1 MSIKLKENKKLLKE
15 LVYEEVNGKPI
26 YYKNYKL
33 VIKGKK
39 TLEEVKMSSPLQ
51 SKIVSLIV
59 IFLSSRVDKS
69 KYEILSH
76 EIGVKTKFGKR
87 AIDVG
92 IFEKKKVNYYL
103 EKSNILPFCPIIAIE
118 IETKAQLK
126 EGEYMNYIY
135 EKANDLLNSGT
146 NKVIWILT
154 KPKIILIAQKDMSW
168 EIKKWNDDVE
178 VMENITF
185 NLDKLLREELWKVF

>member
-1 MSIKLKENKKLLKE
+1 MKVLENKKLLKE
-15 LVYEEVNGKPI
+15 LIYEEVNGKPI

-39 TLEEVKMSSPLQ
+39 TLEEVMASSGFH
-51 SKIVSLIV
+51 SLI
-59 IFLSSRVDKS
+59 L
-69 KYEILSH
+69 EIIRDYLKKMLRRAYIILTG
-76 EIGVKTKFGKR
+76 EVGVRTNSGYR
-87 AIDVG
+87 ALDIG
-92 IFEKKKVNYYL
+92 IFNFEKIKPYL
-103 EKSNILPFCPIIAIE
+103 NKDKILPICPIIAIE
-118 IETKAQLK
+118 IDTKAQLK

-154 KPKIILIAQKDMSW
+154 KPRIILIAQKGKSW
-168 EIKKWNDDVE
+168 EIKKWDDDIE

-185 NLDKLLREELWKVF
+185 NLDKLLREVGI

>member
-1 MSIKLKENKKLLKE
+1 MITKTKNSLLKE

-39 TLEEVKMSSPLQ
+39 TLEEVKMSSALQ
-51 SKIVSLIV
+51 ALILKLLST
-59 IFLSSRVDKS
+59 FLEGIIDKRN
-69 KYEILSH
+69 YIILYH
-76 EIGVKTKFGKR
+76 EIGVRTKKSLR
-87 AIDVG
+87 SIDLAIFNKQ
-92 IFEKKKVNYYL
+92 IIKPYL
-103 EKSNILPFCPIIAIE
+103 NRDKILPICPIIAIE
-118 IETKAQLK
+118 IDTKAQLK

-135 EKANDLLNSGT
+135 EKVNDLLNSGT

-154 KPKIILIAQKDMSW
+154 KPRIILIAQKGKSW

-185 NLDKLLREELWKVF
+185 NLDKLLREEIWKF